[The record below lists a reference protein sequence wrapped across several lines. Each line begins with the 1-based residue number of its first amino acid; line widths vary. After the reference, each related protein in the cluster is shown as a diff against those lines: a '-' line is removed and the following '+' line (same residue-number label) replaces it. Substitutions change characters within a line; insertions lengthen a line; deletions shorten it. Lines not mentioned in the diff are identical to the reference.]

1 MPTDVAEIGLRERK
15 RLATRRAIQRA
26 VLTLV
31 CDRGLD
37 RVTIDDISAEADISP
52 RTFFNYFASKEEA
65 LIGDTPSLPP
75 QDYIDRFIA
84 AEPSGDI
91 LDDLCE
97 LLVWATDTSEGDLE
111 LQKLR
116 RSVLKDYP
124 QMFGTRMASMRQ
136 FENTITDIVVQR
148 LANSPGFEGFPPADL
163 REHAHLVTLVGSAAM
178 RHAWSSWADQKA
190 SGSLSTRMRASFA
203 ALHSIR

>member
-1 MPTDVAEIGLRERK
+1 MGLRERK

-26 VLTLV
+26 VLALV
-31 CDRGLD
+31 GERGLE

-65 LIGDTPSLPP
+65 LIGDSPSLPP
-75 QDYIDRFIA
+75 QDHVDRFVA
-84 AEPSGDI
+84 AESGRDV

-97 LLVWATDTSEGDLE
+97 LLVWATDRSEGDLE

-124 QMFGTRMASMRQ
+124 QMFGIRMASMRQ
-136 FENTITDIVVQR
+136 FENGITDIVTRR
-148 LANSPGFEGFPPADL
+148 LTNAADCAEL
-163 REHAHLVTLVGSAAM
+163 TPEAVRERAHLVTLVGSAAM
-178 RHAWSSWADQKA
+178 RHAWSSWTDQNA
-190 SGSLSTRMRASFA
+190 PGSLSDRMRASFA
-203 ALHSIR
+203 ALHAIR